1 MSFILDALRKSEN
14 ERQRGIGPSFADIK
28 SAGNSRRPPILWIA
42 VGLLLT
48 INVGALTVLLVR
60 RGETAQPAAPP
71 VARAVAPAAAR
82 PAAAAPAAP
91 MPAAIASPL
100 PAAAAPSAATV
111 EDAPGTQSAA
121 EPEPLLD
128 RPRLANYAAD
138 QNLPTVN
145 DVIADGRARLPELH
159 LDMHVFAAA
168 PEQRF
173 VSINSHKLREGMQVE
188 DGLRVERITPDGVV
202 LNQRGL
208 RFLLPRQ

>member
-1 MSFILDALRKSEN
+1 
-14 ERQRGIGPSFADIK
+14 
-28 SAGNSRRPPILWIA
+28 
-42 VGLLLT
+42 
-48 INVGALTVLLVR
+48 
-60 RGETAQPAAPP
+60 
-71 VARAVAPAAAR
+71 
-82 PAAAAPAAP
+82 